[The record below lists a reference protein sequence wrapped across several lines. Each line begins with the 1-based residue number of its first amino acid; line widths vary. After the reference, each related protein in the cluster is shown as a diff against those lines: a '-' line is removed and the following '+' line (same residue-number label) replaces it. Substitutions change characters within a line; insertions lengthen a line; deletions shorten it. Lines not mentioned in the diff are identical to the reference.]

1 MTIRT
6 YVKMRQKSTPKGNG
20 FDEFY
25 YFDDGSGLSTL
36 AREVFE
42 IEPELIDTG
51 LLDHDGNKIM
61 VQERM
66 SPIGYIW
73 FEDK

>member
-6 YVKMRQKSTPKGNG
+6 YVKMRQKSTPIRGYM
-20 FDEFY
+20 DPHEY
-25 YFDDGSGLSTL
+25 YDKNEGLDTL
-36 AREVFE
+36 SREVFE
-42 IEPELIDTG
+42 AEPELIDTG

-66 SPIGYIW
+66 LPIGYIW
-73 FEDK
+73 FND